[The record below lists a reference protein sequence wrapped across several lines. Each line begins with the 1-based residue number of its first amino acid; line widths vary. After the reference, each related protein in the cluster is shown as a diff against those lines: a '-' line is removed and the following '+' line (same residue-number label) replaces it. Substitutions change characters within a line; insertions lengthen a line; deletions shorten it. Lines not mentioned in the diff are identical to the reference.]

1 MAETIDEFL
10 VDFYKT
16 KNNEDISVDKIQEIK
31 QTYGTD
37 IDLLITDL
45 YKKYDNGNISDE
57 KVTTI
62 KSTYNL
68 AAPKQSKQ
76 KQDSK
81 KEESWFDKQ
90 VGAMTSKLTEEI
102 DEETKAGISKY
113 SDTLSRLAQFKLPDE
128 YRNKERDKF
137 NNSIG
142 SENEW
147 WKETLPQAR
156 RNLEALGTEIT
167 DQSLQD
173 EAFNEHIRRV
183 ETELI
188 NKKSDEILEEFE
200 TDFGVNRTGSVSDF
214 IDFIANPGGTSKT
227 EINYLKNKKELHKQ
241 IGIKQ
246 AELEKPYRDA
256 VGKIVLT
263 KNAIE
268 KDIKELNEIESRF
281 KSMKKN
287 GEVISNEEYGKYEA
301 LHNKVKQDSILFD
314 KEIEKLGENPVPSNN
329 FETIKDLTLK
339 TYDNLQ
345 MVENNVASAGINV
358 VAGLGQLGQ
367 ELQIPNIVQK
377 WGGGEMNETQKQI
390 MDNTQGV
397 IDKMF
402 TLSNE
407 IKGKNAPV
415 PSIGEVSSL
424 SDFGMYMMDL
434 ASGQMVNTA
443 LTVAMPPVG
452 LAIMAASAA
461 GGKMHDMNQEME
473 GQKWTEEELAK
484 MAEQGITPESEYKV
498 PPKDINALQ
507 YFSTAAMYGGVE
519 YLTEKVSLGI
529 LKGGFKNVSKA
540 FDLAGKTGVN
550 KTLKNLTKPQ
560 QLAKLGYN
568 FGRDSFKEAGAEG
581 IVQLTNN
588 FADMV
593 VLGNKDVSLLDGMT
607 DAMAAGFFMGNM
619 FAGPPAITAGVT
631 TAFSSEGEFAQA
643 NKLNK
648 QLLSLSEQRDKILAQ
663 DPSDPD
669 GIASMLQGQ
678 IEQTL
683 DKQMESM
690 NKVRQRTLDMTGA
703 DRQGMIDQYNKEHKL
718 RAEID
723 KINETPDSE
732 ISKENKAI
740 LINDKVQELAE
751 SEAIRER
758 ILADATFNADVKR
771 QSDLSTQI
779 RAENGTLDMVEYV
792 VADNADSALDQGL
805 AKIDAMDLTDQ
816 QKSALKSNLTTE
828 FNDMKAKSA
837 SGESYNGF
845 AWGDNIQIE
854 TQKDGEMVT
863 ETLNVPMTFA
873 LNKNNATVAS
883 HELGHQTM
891 FKQFIENNPD
901 AVGLVD
907 DLEAYVKKNYKDAYN
922 NFKAVRAAY
931 ETEGLSQ
938 EQMAEEQL
946 ANLSDFMRMNNLQG
960 DRTLH
965 NKLFGRFQKVND
977 GNNQIETGKDVFDM
991 LTSYNQS
998 FETGQLQ
1005 GLAKSVIKGKAKVK
1019 RKKQA
1024 DSTQQQINEL
1034 QDSMAQE
1041 AKKPKG
1047 KFSKFVQGETKA
1059 ERSKRQ
1065 DKRNVDV
1072 TDIYKADATGKN
1084 NEQWRDF
1091 LDSPKGSR
1099 VLGDMINMYYPDMIA
1114 SAINKRAADPMEVA
1128 SEAIEP
1134 LMKHIQAFNPEKNT
1148 DLAGYVGGYLGLKV
1162 GTGAKRVAS
1171 KTPTISMEKEGVREV
1186 AEKQAVE
1193 ETSKEEAP
1201 VRKGIKLAERL
1212 GDDAKKISE
1221 KVKKMKPVLEGKTYK
1236 TLKDLAPDDTQRM
1249 FGIAPKPGNLSKADV
1264 KNAQAFIRKNAD
1276 ILLAMLPEGTTVGGK
1291 ATGVQKVLLDAFY
1304 TKGRRVKAAKTGST
1318 QGLATQNKKPDIKIS
1333 EFLEV
1338 FGITPAGQP
1347 NVSDRNTSSRIKAL
1361 VDQTGKLL
1369 TNQAVREKAIEE
1381 GKPVEAL
1388 NTITEGKSTVM
1399 FSKTLKDQ
1407 NLETQ
1412 EKIADVITSEK
1423 FLKEAEEYRKQGEP
1437 NWFYRALRDN
1447 VDLSTLFPE
1456 SFKNPKRVTILKNIG
1471 QEFQMEFDPK
1481 KSWQDYV
1488 KKATKIQLEEAKI
1501 GVRTSLES
1509 IADGLGINIETGKK
1523 SLDSLDKLNNA
1534 REEIITFLK
1543 SKGYTQDQITK
1554 YISPALAGPAGLAV
1568 FELSDTYNK
1577 SKGSNL
1583 KLNKTDI
1590 KERSGGFRLGL
1601 LGNVKEV
1608 TDLFNIKGKKTTLPS
1623 KISAHGNWYTNFSRA
1638 DQKKYGVKSF
1648 DQLSESKKN
1657 DYIKNELQPEGL
1669 EAKKLLSKITK
1680 DLREAYFNGEISAQ
1694 SVATFVETQFAAMKG
1709 LGKVASDIR
1718 FIPTMSRADI
1728 INTFNL
1734 DPKDPFVL
1742 EHTLPANRIKG
1753 LMFNAILN
1761 PSSKALNIFEK
1772 DLAEYHS
1779 AIIPEAFDKKV
1790 NYKDGKE
1797 SFLKVAPAIRE
1808 AGDFTLS
1815 ETGRYSDKK
1824 IFPMTLKDVN
1834 TKETFGSVTEAEA
1847 KALLPVKLEQAKSAT
1862 PANEAMI
1869 NSTRVMKSKNLNNEE
1884 TIRQAEILDQALNVA
1899 RDPNAPVKKIR
1910 VFDFDDTLART
1921 KSNVLYT
1928 MPDGKTGKITPA
1940 EYAAKGTDMLNEGAE
1955 FDFSEFNKVMD
1966 GRKGPLFKVAE
1977 TIAEKR
1983 GTSDMFVL
1991 TARSAEAAPAIK
2003 EFLDALGLNIP
2014 IENIT
2019 GLGDSSPLAKSGWM
2033 VSKAAEGYNDFY
2045 FADDHLG
2052 NVKAV
2057 EKVMDLVDV
2066 KSKVQQAKIKFSKD
2080 VDQIFNDI
2088 IENKTGILSA
2098 KEYSAA
2104 KAKTVGA
2111 KKGRWKF
2118 WIAPSAEDF
2127 VGLLYPLLGKGALG
2141 DTQMAWFKEHLLDP
2155 YGRAMENLSRKQN
2168 RLSNDF
2174 KALKKAL
2181 VKGGSIPKNLNKK
2194 AFDKWTYQ
2202 DLSRVAAWHTQ
2213 GFDIPGLSKADL
2225 NEMLDF
2231 IRENPGVKTFADQLI
2246 MINKGDGYAK
2256 PGKDWLAGTI
2266 STDLLD
2272 GLRTEGRSEYLQEW
2286 KANKDLIFSE
2296 KNLNKL
2302 EAAKGPKYREALE
2315 DMLRRMETGK
2325 NRTSTGNRLENR
2337 LLDYINNSVGTVMF
2351 LNMRSGILQTL
2362 SAVNFLNWSDNNPL
2376 KAGAAFA
2383 NQPRYWKDFMK
2394 LMNSDFLIDRRNGLK
2409 INVSESEIADAA
2421 RTSKNKAKAAVSYL
2435 LKKGFTVTQIMDSFA
2450 IASGGATFYRNRI
2463 KKYVKEGMAQADA
2476 EAKAYL
2482 DFREVAEE
2490 SQQSA
2495 RPDRISQQQASALG
2509 RVILAFA
2516 NTPMQYNRIM
2526 KKAFLDLKNGRGDA
2540 KTHISKMIYYGAI
2553 QNMMFVALQQAMFAM
2568 AFDDEEEPD
2577 EVKRKKYMRMGNSM
2591 MDNILRGLGV
2601 WGTAASTLISIT
2613 KKAIA
2618 ESQKTGYPG
2627 ADYDAAAMELLNF
2640 SPPIDIKISKLRQ
2653 AGSNWK
2659 YEGWKH
2665 DEAAWS
2671 MEDPA
2676 YKSAAYVISALTNV
2690 PVDRF
2695 YKKMDNIQSALDSN
2709 NEAWKRV
2716 ANILGWANWEL
2727 ESDAD
2732 RKERLADEK
2741 GRKKDIKDK
2750 KKEEAAIEEAKAKEA
2765 TMTPA
2770 EKKAAE
2776 RQKKFDSYKA
2786 LNKSEQVKMLLELGL
2801 TKAEI
2806 RALKYEKDRVDKL
2819 IELEE

>member
-1 MAETIDEFL
+1 
-10 VDFYKT
+10 
-16 KNNEDISVDKIQEIK
+16 
-31 QTYGTD
+31 
-37 IDLLITDL
+37 
-45 YKKYDNGNISDE
+45 
-57 KVTTI
+57 
-62 KSTYNL
+62 
-68 AAPKQSKQ
+68 
-76 KQDSK
+76 
-81 KEESWFDKQ
+81 
-90 VGAMTSKLTEEI
+90 MTSKLTEEI

-991 LTSYNQS
+991 LNSYNQS

-1072 TDIYKADATGKN
+1072 TGIYKADATGKN

-1114 SAINKRAADPMEVA
+1114 SAINKKAADPMEVA

-1134 LMKHIQAFNPEKNT
+1134 LMKHIQAFNPEQNT

-1162 GTGAKRVAS
+1162 GTGAKKVAK

-1193 ETSKEEAP
+1193 ETSKKEAP

-1212 GDDAKKISE
+1212 GPKAKKAVDKIKSKITTKALTGAKE
-1221 KVKKMKPVLEGKTYK
+1221 LGPITKAEQIEYLQQQTYK
-1236 TLKDLAPDDTQRM
+1236 SLKDLVSSDTQKM
-1249 FGIAPKPGNLSKADV
+1249 FGIAPKPGNLTKTDV
-1264 KNAQAFIRKNAD
+1264 KNAQIFINQNPDLFYALLPNQHTTKTVNVGTAKNPKYEVRPD
-1276 ILLAMLPEGTTVGGK
+1276 K
-1291 ATGVQKVLLDAFY
+1291 ATGVQDVLLNAFY
-1304 TKGRRVKAAKTGST
+1304 NKGTRKDNLTPWT
-1318 QGLATQNKKPDIKIS
+1318 KKPASAVKTA
-1333 EFLEV
+1333 EFLELY
-1338 FGITPAGQP
+1338 GITERGNP
-1347 NVSDRNTSSRIKAL
+1347 NLYKKDSNVSSRIKAL
-1361 VDQTGKLL
+1361 VEQTGRLITNQTVRQAVPEATKVAEGKSKVMYSKALGIQQQQTQNLGSSFNKLSDTQKIEFTGKLDDFISAL
-1369 TNQAVREKAIEE
+1369 SAGYTVDDAFQTVYGNFLNKKDGKTPNENRKSLIDSWKRINESYIQEQRDLDT
-1381 GKPVEAL
+1381 GKPKEVVLEEYLYQAFSEQ
-1388 NTITEGKSTVM
+1388 TESEVVKNILGLKKGAVN
-1399 FSKTLKDQ
+1399 FSDKDQ
-1407 NLETQ
+1407 ITLFKSSINEFIGRKLQENPEWGDKEILHWAETSLAPLLTASA
-1412 EKIADVITSEK
+1412 KVGDGS
-1423 FLKEAEEYRKQGEP
+1423 LKWVKNKQGVFELQP
-1437 NWFYRALRDN
+1437 
-1447 VDLSTLFPE
+1447 T
-1456 SFKNPKRVTILKNIG
+1456 G
-1471 QEFQMEFDPK
+1471 K
-1481 KSWQDYV
+1481 KGS
-1488 KKATKIQLEEAKI
+1488 
-1501 GVRTSLES
+1501 VRTSIFSNKGQMVDILIKPFLTNKNDVVWKTS
-1509 IADGLGINIETGKK
+1509 KSASGKVTGKILYK
-1523 SLDSLDKLNNA
+1523 GESLLNLNWVKNKQGKL
-1534 REEIITFLK
+1534 ELQPLGKF
-1543 SKGYTQDQITK
+1543 KGYRGQTVNQYVKEVVDKGELSTETLDTSAEYAKQNQDLVIEMVEFYKEKIKDPKSQITK
-1554 YISPALAGPAGLAV
+1554 NDLGMFLRSSNGDMTSALRASARVDSTAMGNSKNPSDYRYEHNPPARTMMVELA
-1568 FELSDTYNK
+1568 
-1577 SKGSNL
+1577 
-1583 KLNKTDI
+1583 
-1590 KERSGGFRLGL
+1590 
-1601 LGNVKEV
+1601 
-1608 TDLFNIKGKKTTLPS
+1608 
-1623 KISAHGNWYTNFSRA
+1623 
-1638 DQKKYGVKSF
+1638 KYV
-1648 DQLSESKKN
+1648 
-1657 DYIKNELQPEGL
+1657 
-1669 EAKKLLSKITK
+1669 
-1680 DLREAYFNGEISAQ
+1680 NGEIDLNQLKDKFNNFTVSIIPKDMDE
-1694 SVATFVETQFAAMKG
+1694 VINLRYKDTIPIGG
-1709 LGKVASDIR
+1709 LINKWKR
-1718 FIPTMSRADI
+1718 YY
-1728 INTFNL
+1728 NTFTFGAF
-1734 DPKDPFVL
+1734 PYSTTEYVKQKDG
-1742 EHTLPANRIKG
+1742 T
-1753 LMFNAILN
+1753 
-1761 PSSKALNIFEK
+1761 
-1772 DLAEYHS
+1772 Y
-1779 AIIPEAFDKKV
+1779 KKV
-1790 NYKDGKE
+1790 IHGKYQSEAYKTVVKATD
-1797 SFLKVAPAIRE
+1797 AN
-1808 AGDFTLS
+1808 
-1815 ETGRYSDKK
+1815 
-1824 IFPMTLKDVN
+1824 KD
-1834 TKETFGSVTEAEA
+1834 
-1847 KALLPVKLEQAKSAT
+1847 
-1862 PANEAMI
+1862 MI

-1928 MPDGKTGKITPA
+1928 MLDGKTGKITPA

-1977 TIAEKR
+1977 TIADKR

-2033 VSKAAEGYNDFY
+2033 VGKAAEGYNDFY

-2231 IRENPGVKTFADQLI
+2231 IRENPGIKTFADQLI

-2671 MEDPA
+2671 MKDPA